1 MKVAGSTMTLWLR
14 RSVVGFPL
22 AAVFAM
28 AGLPAQQTGAAR
40 EGADQSGDVR
50 LPNGKLQLD
59 EILKEEHEQNIKDAA
74 RLTELAQQLQQDLEK
89 YDYTVLSMSTLKK
102 TEDIEK
108 LARKI
113 RIRLRHD

>member
-1 MKVAGSTMTLWLR
+1 MTLWLR

-28 AGLPAQQTGAAR
+28 AASPARQAGAASD
-40 EGADQSGDVR
+40 GAGQSGDVR
-50 LPNGKLQLD
+50 LPSGKLQRD
-59 EILKEEHEQNIKDAA
+59 EILKAEREENIKDAA

-113 RIRLRHD
+113 RTRLRHD